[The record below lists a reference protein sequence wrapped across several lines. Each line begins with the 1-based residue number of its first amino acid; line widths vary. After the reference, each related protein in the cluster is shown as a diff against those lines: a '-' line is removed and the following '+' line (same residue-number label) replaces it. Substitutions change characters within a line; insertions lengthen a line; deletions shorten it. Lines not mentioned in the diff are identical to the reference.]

1 MNEREIYVRFIHVS
15 KLLHLGAA
23 MSMFLVVLV
32 FVVLIFISSPIITNM
47 VMVVGMMMTVMPRMM
62 LTMMFMM
69 MAMMM
74 MMMIFM
80 FVQRRPGTNMPFVI
94 TRKGNILRSFFT
106 ERVDGALAVSQF
118 EDTMSSQLRLVMVSG
133 SLHRYAYPFKPEQ
146 HRKHTEQEISV
157 LEAAWVIK

>member
-1 MNEREIYVRFIHVS
+1 MNERKIYVRFIHVS

-23 MSMFLVVLV
+23 MLMFLVVLV

-74 MMMIFM
+74 MIFM
-80 FVQRRPGTNMPFVI
+80 FMQRRPGTKMPFVI
-94 TRKGNILRSFFT
+94 TRKGNILRSFLT

-146 HRKHTEQEISV
+146 HGKHTEQEISV